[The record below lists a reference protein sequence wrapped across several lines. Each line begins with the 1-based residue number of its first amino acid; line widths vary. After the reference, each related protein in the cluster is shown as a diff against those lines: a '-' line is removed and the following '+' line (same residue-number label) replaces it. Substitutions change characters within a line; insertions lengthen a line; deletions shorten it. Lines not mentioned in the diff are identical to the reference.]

1 MTRGVHCFEQGQH
14 HRLRLE
20 HLFTSLGSQLV
31 SSSVHAHTHI
41 RGRYECAN
49 NLLPPWCSLSC
60 WMLVTGKIVIH
71 VTTNID
77 SVIANRIS
85 YGPGTRSMDYGPMD
99 MNDIEDELD
108 SIGQFTT
115 ELVVEA
121 AVRCLDVIQPGL
133 GLPHSLPPNMAA
145 RFHLGAS
152 IAQACKSIGYK
163 GDIGYQTFLYSSEA
177 DVRRVLMFLIE
188 KLPKESEKI
197 SIEPSGKH
205 GSLEKQI
212 GEVIRKQLS
221 SPWLPSYCKQ
231 RGVRWYDDGSWSREG
246 YGTPQPFLS
255 TTLSVP
261 KSSQESD
268 ADISQVWR
276 NYYVHHL
283 PFIMEQVPSYVQLL
297 PSIITLNAK
306 AILASKRPVPLV
318 GGGDSKKLSQRV
330 AENIVRDVE
339 RCSLSLELPVKFDSQ
354 DEENTK
360 LKELKEDVTS
370 RFALSEKL
378 QFTKFIAREAE
389 KELGGADNR
398 NCASEMRRNAVIKCG
413 RMISEDSS
421 AEERMFREKQERSL
435 IKKRTYDLL
444 PESDINLNKLQT
456 LVETSAQKLVS
467 LASQWEKHRVPLLEQ
482 FRNAKE
488 QNSNRASESQKKV
501 DAVRGLREKVRELGE
516 EAQSKEQLHSQ
527 LLAEY
532 EKVTKDINRSA
543 YTRRIMEIIGNIRK
557 QKDEINKVINDTK
570 ELKKEINMLTGR
582 LDRSFTVADELI
594 FRDAKRDETS
604 RRAYKL
610 LATLHSDC
618 SEVVQMIEETG
629 ATVREIRDLEEQI
642 EIHGTGRSSFGID
655 SEHLLC
661 PDA

>member
-1 MTRGVHCFEQGQH
+1 MPQYQIALATEFLSSDYVSNTIVSGRGEGAVKILLYAATPPTANPGCEEECINTD
-14 HRLRLE
+14 LL
-20 HLFTSLGSQLV
+20 TSGI
-31 SSSVHAHTHI
+31 HTDK
-41 RGRYECAN
+41 G
-49 NLLPPWCSLSC
+49 
-60 WMLVTGKIVIH
+60 
-71 VTTNID
+71 
-77 SVIANRIS
+77 
-85 YGPGTRSMDYGPMD
+85 
-99 MNDIEDELD
+99 DIEDELD

-283 PFIMEQVPSYVQLL
+283 PFIMEQVPSYDQLL

-306 AILASKRPVPLV
+306 AILASKRPVPSV

-378 QFTKFIAREAE
+378 QFTK
-389 KELGGADNR
+389 
-398 NCASEMRRNAVIKCG
+398 
-413 RMISEDSS
+413 ISEDSS

-467 LASQWEKHRVPLLEQ
+467 LASQWEKHR
-482 FRNAKE
+482 
-488 QNSNRASESQKKV
+488 SESQKKV

-516 EAQSKEQLHSQ
+516 EARSKEQLHSQ

-642 EIHGTGRSSFGID
+642 E
-655 SEHLLC
+655 SESAKNVGANLERISADLRQMKQES
-661 PDA
+661 AALTAQLNKKS

>member
-1 MTRGVHCFEQGQH
+1 MEEVDNIIIHS
-14 HRLRLE
+14 LRQI
-20 HLFTSLGSQLV
+20 G
-31 SSSVHAHTHI
+31 
-41 RGRYECAN
+41 C
-49 NLLPPWCSLSC
+49 
-60 WMLVTGKIVIH
+60 
-71 VTTNID
+71 
-77 SVIANRIS
+77 
-85 YGPGTRSMDYGPMD
+85 
-99 MNDIEDELD
+99 DIEDELD

-261 KSSQESD
+261 KSPKESD

-283 PFIMEQVPSYVQLL
+283 PFIMEQVPSYDQLL

-306 AILASKRPVPLV
+306 AILASKRSVPSV

-330 AENIVRDVE
+330 AENIARDVE
-339 RCSLSLELPVKFDSQ
+339 KCSLSLELPVKIDSQ

-378 QFTKFIAREAE
+378 QFTKVETTKKPIPAPRRSLAERGAE
-389 KELGGADNR
+389 KKRGEEEELERAKEETEKIRERLDVLQLDVKKLT
-398 NCASEMRRNAVIKCG
+398 AKKSQV
-413 RMISEDSS
+413 SEDSS

-488 QNSNRASESQKKV
+488 HNSNKASESQKKM

-516 EAQSKEQLHSQ
+516 EARSKEQLHSQ

-557 QKDEINKVINDTK
+557 QKDEINKVINDTM

-642 EIHGTGRSSFGID
+642 E
-655 SEHLLC
+655 SESAKNVEANLERISADLRQMKQES
-661 PDA
+661 AALTAQLNKKS

>member
-1 MTRGVHCFEQGQH
+1 MEEVDNIIIHS
-14 HRLRLE
+14 LRQI
-20 HLFTSLGSQLV
+20 G
-31 SSSVHAHTHI
+31 
-41 RGRYECAN
+41 C
-49 NLLPPWCSLSC
+49 
-60 WMLVTGKIVIH
+60 
-71 VTTNID
+71 
-77 SVIANRIS
+77 
-85 YGPGTRSMDYGPMD
+85 
-99 MNDIEDELD
+99 DIEDELD

-212 GEVIRKQLS
+212 GEIIRKQLS

-261 KSSQESD
+261 KSSKESD
-268 ADISQVWR
+268 ADISQVDLNAAESEDQHVMINLSNSQESHHPTEEPLPEELWR

-283 PFIMEQVPSYVQLL
+283 PFIMEQVPSYDQLL

-306 AILASKRPVPLV
+306 AILASKRSVPSV
-318 GGGDSKKLSQRV
+318 GSGDSKKLSQRV

-339 RCSLSLELPVKFDSQ
+339 QCSLSLERPVKFDSQ

-378 QFTKFIAREAE
+378 QFTKVETTKKPIPAPRRSLAERGAE
-389 KELGGADNR
+389 KKRGEEEELERAKEETEKIRERLDVLQLDVKKLT
-398 NCASEMRRNAVIKCG
+398 AKKSQV
-413 RMISEDSS
+413 SEDSS

-467 LASQWEKHRVPLLEQ
+467 LAAQWEKHRVPLLEQ

-488 QNSNRASESQKKV
+488 HNSNKASESQKKV

-516 EAQSKEQLHSQ
+516 EARSKEQLHSQ

-642 EIHGTGRSSFGID
+642 E
-655 SEHLLC
+655 SESAKNVEANLERISADLRQMKQES
-661 PDA
+661 AALTAQLNKKS